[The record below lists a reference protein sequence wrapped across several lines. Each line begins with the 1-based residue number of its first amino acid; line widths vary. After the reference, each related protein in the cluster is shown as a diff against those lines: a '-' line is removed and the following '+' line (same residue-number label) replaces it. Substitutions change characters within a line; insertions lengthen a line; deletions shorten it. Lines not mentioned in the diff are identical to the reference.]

1 MRKAG
6 FESADII
13 STLNFVDMDRFV
25 PRGPLPE
32 RPRRALVFSNYANLD
47 GYAEILHNK
56 CEAVGVAL
64 DIAGMNSGAPSNTPQ
79 NTLRNYDLVFAKGRC
94 AIEALAVGCAVI
106 PCDRQGVGPLVTPL
120 SYEGLRRRNF
130 GWSTLTNAH
139 ASEFVDQQ
147 IAAYDHR
154 LAADVSARI
163 RREASLTEAINLLE
177 LIYRNAIAAP
187 EASNAWSRE
196 SLIADIHQRLAPDLA
211 NADRRYDPAT
221 RAAMILPALIPTRA
235 GRKRG

>member
-1 MRKAG
+1 MSDFHVLIAIPSLADRTGLEVYALELAEHLEQRGWVVTIYAPTLGALADEVRAFGVTVVSDVRDARQPDIIHGTFFFETIAACEIFPRVPMIFQTHAAAIWMALPPKHPSLRALLSVDDACTEVMRKAG

-13 STLNFVDMDRFV
+13 STLNFADMDRFV

-47 GYAEILHNK
+47 GYAEILHKK

-106 PCDRQGVGPLVTPL
+106 P
-120 SYEGLRRRNF
+120 
-130 GWSTLTNAH
+130 
-139 ASEFVDQQ
+139 
-147 IAAYDHR
+147 
-154 LAADVSARI
+154 
-163 RREASLTEAINLLE
+163 
-177 LIYRNAIAAP
+177 
-187 EASNAWSRE
+187 
-196 SLIADIHQRLAPDLA
+196 
-211 NADRRYDPAT
+211 
-221 RAAMILPALIPTRA
+221 
-235 GRKRG
+235 